1 MNLKERTRMP
11 YRNTTLDDLAEVIG
25 FTPTLR
31 LAAWFSLD
39 KSKEKMYVPANVNE
53 SQLIPRLVGMSVA
66 ERLAKEFPNELLAI
80 PSLRQYDDTLRKR
93 RVALLLGK
101 GLNWG
106 QVSQLENISE
116 RRVQQLCRELEQ
128 AGLIDALGPVEK
140 GQ

>member
-1 MNLKERTRMP
+1 M
-11 YRNTTLDDLAEVIG
+11 
-25 FTPTLR
+25 
-31 LAAWFSLD
+31 
-39 KSKEKMYVPANVNE
+39 PANVNE
-53 SQLIPRLVGMSVA
+53 GQLIPRLVGMSVA